1 MTLVMKFGGT
11 SVGSEQAMRETAVL
25 IQQARQEWGQV
36 VVVASGMGSK
46 PVKVTDLLLNGA
58 HTAVAGDGQTYQSY
72 AEQLRQ
78 IQSCARSVSRPRPST
93 PPNWSSPTTIFSPPT
108 RTWT

>member
-11 SVGSEQAMRETAVL
+11 SVGSAQAMRETAVL
-25 IQQARQEWGQV
+25 VQQTKEQWGNV

-58 HTAVAGDGQTYQSY
+58 HSAFPCLS
-72 AEQLRQ
+72 
-78 IQSCARSVSRPRPST
+78 I
-93 PPNWSSPTTIFSPPT
+93 NM
-108 RTWT
+108 